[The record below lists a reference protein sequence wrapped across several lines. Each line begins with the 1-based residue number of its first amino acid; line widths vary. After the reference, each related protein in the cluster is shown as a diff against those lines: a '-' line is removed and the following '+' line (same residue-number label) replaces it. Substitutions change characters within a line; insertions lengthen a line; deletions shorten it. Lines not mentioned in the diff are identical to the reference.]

1 MSKEFLTGA
10 QISAAVLVVV
20 TSARVVS
27 AAPFDHPW
35 DPHPHDWRMIKSIS
49 NNSRGGFITGLQGR
63 YSRLGHRS
71 HWLAGER
78 ERRPAKT

>member
-1 MSKEFLTGA
+1 MSEEFLTGA
-10 QISAAVLVVV
+10 QISAAVLVLV

-49 NNSRGGFITGLQGR
+49 NN
-63 YSRLGHRS
+63 
-71 HWLAGER
+71 
-78 ERRPAKT
+78 